1 MRSRNKTQGGRRGD
15 RPREM
20 AVFRAGCEIDAVGE
34 DGKSLKCVLFAVVK
48 IAIWCS
54 MPVVKNAAGSDPIG
68 GVGSGGVVEPK
79 GAPMSGFEK
88 PPPSAPNAGK

>member
-1 MRSRNKTQGGRRGD
+1 MRVAKIPAEIVEAKVLEGRGD

-54 MPVVKNAAGSDPIG
+54 MPVVKNLYLVYNTRRSTKWD
-68 GVGSGGVVEPK
+68 VVP
-79 GAPMSGFEK
+79 
-88 PPPSAPNAGK
+88 